1 MLDLLSISHS
11 SIIYYLLFY
20 LLFSV
25 DLYASLLSLYS
36 AMMSLLLKRAFSYQ
50 ILFFS
55 SVNSLYFITS
65 NSLSKFSILL
75 ISFHH
80 CCSCFLKHFNHNY
93 FGIFVC
99 LHFFFYHLGLLILF
113 LSSSCYLSR
122 GSASSSLL
130 VILLCAGH
138 CVQKN

>member
-36 AMMSLLLKRAFSYQ
+36 AMMSLHLKRAFSYQ

-55 SVNSLYFITS
+55 SVNSLYLTTS

-80 CCSCFLKHFNHNY
+80 CSCFLKHFNHNY

-99 LHFFFYHLGLLILF
+99 LHFFFIIWVCLYCSF
-113 LSSSCYLSR
+113 LP
-122 GSASSSLL
+122 L
-130 VILLCAGH
+130 VIYHVVVPLQ
-138 CVQKN
+138 VY